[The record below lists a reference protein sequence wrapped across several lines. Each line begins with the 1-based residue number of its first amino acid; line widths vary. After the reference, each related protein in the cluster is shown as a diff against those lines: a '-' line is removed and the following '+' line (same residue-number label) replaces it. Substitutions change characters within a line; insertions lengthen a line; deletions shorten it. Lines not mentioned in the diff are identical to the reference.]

1 MSILPNNNL
10 KILVS
15 RNSLTVYEKVGI
27 DGKNISFSQDLN
39 TLVATVKNTIPLDP
53 KSKKNQEVEVIFA
66 SDMSFINSTKKTPT
80 ELLSLADQILP
91 YSSDEA
97 DFFIIKDEEISTVF
111 ASPNPIKNLLFK
123 CFADKLNIVK
133 SYPLVLLFSP
143 NLLTNIPNKSKTIL
157 TCLSSKNGVIVILN
171 HKERVIDYQ
180 IYKQAGSDKILPV
193 LIKFYKTGQDFSL
206 EIDTVITASDMV
218 PKIEKINLLRV
229 QPISVSFDELI
240 ISNFSKTKQPEII
253 SADQIKKLE
262 ANSPSEKD
270 TNKLSNIENTQ
281 SKKTSP
287 KIIAAV
293 LILALLLVVLGI
305 VVYMQFQSTKSKN
318 IRKNGT
324 VAPAAK
330 TQPTIIPS
338 LKFSQP
344 KSSPQILVVPSS
356 ESAQQQ

>member
-15 RNSLTVYEKVGI
+15 RSSLTVYEKVGI
-27 DGKNISFSQDLN
+27 EGKNISFSQDIN
-39 TLVATVKNTIPLDP
+39 SLVNAVKKAIPLDP
-53 KSKKNQEVEVIFA
+53 KSKKSQEVEIIFA

-91 YSSDEA
+91 YSADEA
-97 DFFIIKDEEISTVF
+97 DFFIIKGDEISTVF

-123 CFADKLNIVK
+123 CFADKISIVK

-143 NLLTNIPNKSKTIL
+143 NLLANIPKKSKTIL
-157 TCLSSKNGVIVILN
+157 TCLNCKNGLIVILN
-171 HKERVIDYQ
+171 HKERVVDYQ
-180 IYKQAGSDKILPV
+180 IYKQVDSEKILPE
-193 LIKFYKTGQDFSL
+193 LIRFYKTDQDFSL
-206 EIDTVITASDMV
+206 EIDTVITDSDKAV
-218 PKIEKINLLRV
+218 TIEKINLLKIPQV
-229 QPISVSFDELI
+229 TGSFDELI
-240 ISNFSKTKQPEII
+240 ISNFSKTKSPEII
-253 SADQIKKLE
+253 SAEQIKKIE
-262 ANSPSEKD
+262 ANSPSEKE
-270 TNKLSNIENTQ
+270 TNKLETTENTQ
-281 SKKTSP
+281 SKKPSP
-287 KIIAAV
+287 KIIATI
-293 LILALLLVVLGI
+293 LILATLLVVLGI

-330 TQPTIIPS
+330 TEPTIIPS
-338 LKFSQP
+338 QKFSQP